1 MVRTSVNVAFF
12 LELQSS
18 SIWKK
23 KKHEHVFLV
32 SFSRKILTRTGL
44 THVESFFLLPKLT
57 EHLLQFFFYGI
68 DE

>member
-12 LELQSS
+12 FGVTKLFYLE
-18 SIWKK
+18 K

-44 THVESFFLLPKLT
+44 THVESFF
-57 EHLLQFFFYGI
+57 FI
-68 DE
+68 A